1 MRKRYIITQISDE
14 STEIWKGKKVDIALA
29 EFFNPKLRK
38 PVNGE
43 NEFFTLLLEK
53 SEEDEYETVYQFIM
67 ECDYN
72 PDTLQLET
80 KKFTFEK
87 DLFESIRE
95 VAIKNEI
102 TELIDIMSDETNYKL
117 LLRDS
122 VLTS

>member
-1 MRKRYIITQISDE
+1 
-14 STEIWKGKKVDIALA
+14 
-29 EFFNPKLRK
+29 
-38 PVNGE
+38 
-43 NEFFTLLLEK
+43 
-53 SEEDEYETVYQFIM
+53 M

-80 KKFTFEK
+80 KNFTFEK

-102 TELIDIMSDETNYKL
+102 TELIDIMNDETNYKL